1 MGIAPKPG
9 SKPAPTWRREWRALQ
24 DQEQKEEVERPQES
38 ELVLEEV
45 DQSEVD
51 GWGQPVQKPS
61 ESTWG
66 GGVWGDDKYKPPQV
80 KALEDL
86 VAQQAV
92 GW

>member
-1 MGIAPKPG
+1 M
-9 SKPAPTWRREWRALQ
+9 
-24 DQEQKEEVERPQES
+24 EQPQES